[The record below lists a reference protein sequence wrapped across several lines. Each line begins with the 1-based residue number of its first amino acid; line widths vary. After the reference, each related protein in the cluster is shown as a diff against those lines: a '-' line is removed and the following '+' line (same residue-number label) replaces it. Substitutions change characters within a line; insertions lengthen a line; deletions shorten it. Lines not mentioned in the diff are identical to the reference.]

1 LALSEGNYF
10 IMMDE
15 TLTKKIGDAAL
26 IAVLVVDDAG
36 DAVPL
41 AKALL
46 RGGVSVIELTLRTP
60 AAFEALS
67 NIKAGVPEIVA
78 GIGTI
83 LTPEQLNQ
91 AKERGAAFGV
101 APGCNP
107 SVINAAEKL
116 GFPYAPGVST
126 ASEIETAYEKG
137 CKTLKF
143 FPSESLGGIS
153 YLKNVNAPY
162 AHLGI
167 RYIPLGGIGIG
178 NMKDYL
184 ENEAVLALGGSW
196 LAPRNLINEKNW
208 DKISKNCEEAMKIVR
223 ELRGK

>member
-1 LALSEGNYF
+1 M
-10 IMMDE
+10 MMDE

-26 IAVLVVDDAG
+26 IAVLVIDDAG
-36 DAVPL
+36 DAAVL

-60 AAFEALS
+60 AALEALS
-67 NIKAGVPEIVA
+67 NIKTEVPEIVA

-83 LTPEQLNQ
+83 LTPEQLRQ

-101 APGCNP
+101 APGYNP
-107 SVINAAEKL
+107 SVLDAAKKL
-116 GFPYAPGVST
+116 DLPYAPGVST
-126 ASEIETAYEKG
+126 ASEIEAAYEKG

-143 FPSESLGGIS
+143 FPSESLGGLS